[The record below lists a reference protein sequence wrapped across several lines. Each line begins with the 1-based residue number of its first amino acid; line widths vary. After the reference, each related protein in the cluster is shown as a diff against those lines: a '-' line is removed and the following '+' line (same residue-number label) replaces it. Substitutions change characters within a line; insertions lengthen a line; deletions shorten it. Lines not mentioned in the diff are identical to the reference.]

1 MEDDYSSAKATSAG
15 RCCFCRLPSFGSLAN
30 EELCWYRSPSHKTQP
45 YSVEEKVSESE
56 ELYKMAAGV
65 GEGHSFQRLCS

>member
-30 EELCWYRSPSHKTQP
+30 EDRGWFRSPSPRTQP

-65 GEGHSFQRLCS
+65 SEGHSFQRLYS